1 MWRNAWSG
9 GPGAIPGCLTA
20 VMDAARRRDL
30 VEERDLGRQW
40 CFDPAMPV
48 SKKRK
53 KDGKPA
59 RRAAPPPQGEQPHG
73 PEVKPASPL
82 LQRMGKPSNPFVA
95 QMPKRAAQRG
105 R

>member
-1 MWRNAWSG
+1 
-9 GPGAIPGCLTA
+9 
-20 VMDAARRRDL
+20 
-30 VEERDLGRQW
+30 
-40 CFDPAMPV
+40 MPV

-59 RRAAPPPQGEQPHG
+59 RRAVPTPAPEGELAHPETKPQTPM
-73 PEVKPASPL
+73 A
-82 LQRMGKPSNPFVA
+82 QRMGKPSNPFVA

>member
-1 MWRNAWSG
+1 M
-9 GPGAIPGCLTA
+9 A
-20 VMDAARRRDL
+20 VDRPAGTNYPRDL
-30 VEERDLGRQW
+30 EAVW
-40 CFDPAMPV
+40 CLSAPMPV

-59 RRAAPPPQGEQPHG
+59 RRAVPPAAPEGEHAPAPETHTHG
-73 PEVKPASPL
+73 PLA
-82 LQRMGKPSNPFVA
+82 QRMGKPSNPFVA